1 MLDLSNAV
9 SDLLSSDNR
18 DKSLGETSEVLHDY
32 MIKIKKL
39 VDSGEISLETLKD
52 EISKNL
58 KDKTDVVPNSLAQLL
73 IGCVGDNEACMMKTE
88 KPEDVAF
95 FYDYTNKKL
104 QSLSGDTTPLTR
116 DSVAVLYITGD
127 PEKIDPGSLEFL
139 ENQGFKKLRIEYKDV
154 KSSSYKVIN
163 IDNLGRYIYFRPGE
177 NDVYQ
182 SLAILGFL
190 LLIIFMLYRYEN

>member
-163 IDNLGRYIYFRPGE
+163 IDNLKRYIYFRPGE

-190 LLIIFMLYRYEN
+190 LLIIFMMYRFND